1 MLGTETPDE
10 SFQRQ
15 FELSS
20 ALKPGAVD
28 SIASPINVAAPNT
41 LKTEQDI
48 EAKLRTHSFQLAGKF
63 DRRFRTQVRDR
74 SKRPLVVRPVISRYK
89 LHVMSGFH
97 HATREAFQVRLR
109 AASGRITATD
119 KGNTEI
125 FFHATRLS
133 KMKDTSSRLQT
144 KQAPLYTP
152 HVRQNSCKPML
163 GETLNAPQSLRSA
176 SPAVRTLPRHLLYS
190 IFARIGGSGLDTDA
204 FETLRASYRGGFLG
218 KAIAYDNRQKE
229 IPASLIRS
237 LRWHPVRLISF
248 LDRPY
253 YYGAKKKY
261 LDWIASRHLATG
273 RYDLFHSWSGDCLR
287 SLKVTKRRG
296 IPSVVEIPTWHRDGG
311 KEKVRRP
318 KIAAPTENISSFQR
332 WKNRLLLQRKRFI
345 EEYKLADLLLVLS
358 QKAANTF
365 RVRGF
370 PEEKLFYLPRG
381 VDVERFR
388 PGKRPRKFRAVF
400 AGALIRRKGI
410 QHVLEAWHRLNLSDA
425 ELWLVGFVHEEA
437 KPYLKEFW
445 RDNIRVVGFVRDP
458 ENYLSASTVHV
469 FPSQWEG
476 SAKVTYE
483 AAACA
488 LPQITTREAGDVV
501 RNGIEGIIVKPGDVN
516 AVATALEHLYG
527 HPEIVEQMGTAARRR
542 VVEIFTWDHF
552 RARLLD
558 AYETAM
564 RMVR

>member
-1 MLGTETPDE
+1 MP
-10 SFQRQ
+10 
-15 FELSS
+15 
-20 ALKPGAVD
+20 
-28 SIASPINVAAPNT
+28 
-41 LKTEQDI
+41 
-48 EAKLRTHSFQLAGKF
+48 
-63 DRRFRTQVRDR
+63 
-74 SKRPLVVRPVISRYK
+74 
-89 LHVMSGFH
+89 
-97 HATREAFQVRLR
+97 
-109 AASGRITATD
+109 
-119 KGNTEI
+119 
-125 FFHATRLS
+125 
-133 KMKDTSSRLQT
+133 
-144 KQAPLYTP
+144 
-152 HVRQNSCKPML
+152 
-163 GETLNAPQSLRSA
+163 GETLNAPAAVRSA
-176 SPAVRTLPRHLLYS
+176 PPVARTLPRHLLYS

-261 LDWIASRHLATG
+261 LDWITSRHLATG

-287 SLKVTKRRG
+287 SLKVAKRRG

-318 KIAAPTENISSFQR
+318 KIAPPTENISSFQR

-388 PGKRPRKFRAVF
+388 PGKRPQKFRAVF

-410 QHVLEAWHRLNLSDA
+410 QHVLEAWHRLNLPDA

-437 KPYLKEFW
+437 KPCLKEFW

-458 ENYLSASTVHV
+458 ENYLSDSTVHV

-501 RNGIEGIIVKPGDVN
+501 RNGTEGIIVKPGDVN
-516 AVATALEHLYG
+516 AIAAAVEHLYG
-527 HPEIVEQMGTAARRR
+527 HPEIVEQMGVAARRR
-542 VVEIFTWDHF
+542 VVENFTWDHF
-552 RARLLD
+552 RTRLLD

-564 RMVR
+564 RVVR

>member
-1 MLGTETPDE
+1 
-10 SFQRQ
+10 
-15 FELSS
+15 
-20 ALKPGAVD
+20 
-28 SIASPINVAAPNT
+28 
-41 LKTEQDI
+41 
-48 EAKLRTHSFQLAGKF
+48 
-63 DRRFRTQVRDR
+63 
-74 SKRPLVVRPVISRYK
+74 
-89 LHVMSGFH
+89 
-97 HATREAFQVRLR
+97 
-109 AASGRITATD
+109 
-119 KGNTEI
+119 
-125 FFHATRLS
+125 
-133 KMKDTSSRLQT
+133 
-144 KQAPLYTP
+144 
-152 HVRQNSCKPML
+152 ML
-163 GETLNAPQSLRSA
+163 GETLNVPTPVHSAPPVARN
-176 SPAVRTLPRHLLYS
+176 LPRHLLYS

-204 FETLRASYRGGFLG
+204 FESLRASYRGGFLG

-229 IPASLIRS
+229 IPASLICS

-261 LDWIASRHLATG
+261 LDWIASRHLATE

-287 SLKVTKRRG
+287 SLKVAKRYG
-296 IPSVVEIPTWHRDGG
+296 IASIVEIPTWHRDGG

-318 KIAAPTENISSFQR
+318 KIAAPPENISSFQR

-388 PGKRPRKFRAVF
+388 PGKRPQKFRAVF

-445 RDNIRVVGFVRDP
+445 HDNIRVVGFVRDP
-458 ENYLSASTVHV
+458 ENYLSQGTVHV

-516 AVATALEHLYG
+516 AIAAALEHLHG
-527 HPEIVEQMGTAARRR
+527 HPEIVEQMGSAARRR
-542 VVEIFTWDHF
+542 VVENFTWDHF
-552 RARLLD
+552 RTRLLD